1 MNHTAEAHADWHLVN
16 GWTSC
21 PLDCYAVEAYWQDVA
36 EREAWEE
43 AGWQTVAERDA
54 WEAQAQ
60 AQAEA
65 KAKASQG

>member
-36 EREAWEE
+36 ERDAWEE
-43 AGWQTVAERDA
+43 
-54 WEAQAQ
+54 

>member
-43 AGWQTVAERDA
+43 A
-54 WEAQAQ
+54 
-60 AQAEA
+60 QAEA
-65 KAKASQG
+65 EAEAEASQG